1 MQKQTMGHF
10 SFMTGS
16 KQLVK
21 TFYDFQFLK
30 EEYLQAKYIL
40 NQPTNQQINNT
51 PTINCFLNWKND
63 FVLEIHNYCITKWYN
78 DARKMQVKIEWVA
91 TDKIIVLFE
100 NAV

>member
-40 NQPTNQQINNT
+40 NQPIN
-51 PTINCFLNWKND
+51 KQ
-63 FVLEIHNYCITKWYN
+63 HANY
-78 DARKMQVKIEWVA
+78 
-91 TDKIIVLFE
+91 
-100 NAV
+100 